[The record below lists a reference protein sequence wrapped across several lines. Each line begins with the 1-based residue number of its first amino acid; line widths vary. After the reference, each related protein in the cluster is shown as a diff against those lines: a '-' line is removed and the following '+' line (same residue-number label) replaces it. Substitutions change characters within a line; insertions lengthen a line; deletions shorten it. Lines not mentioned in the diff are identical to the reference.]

1 MGKGGTKMRK
11 VLLLPVYLLI
21 LAGCDVSFNSAIRS
35 GDLENDYVEEPL
47 SSLAKKYEKAL
58 KVTNK
63 AVKSISEENY
73 THLHKYIFEKNL
85 QQEISIEA
93 LERGFKE
100 NINKFGAIKE
110 YKEMQWKF
118 IPREEEIGNILYS
131 VKIVKHEKTDV
142 NYVFMFV
149 NDGKYHRI
157 IGLHT
162 VKKDGVSPPGQ
173 I

>member
-1 MGKGGTKMRK
+1 
-11 VLLLPVYLLI
+11 LLV

-35 GDLENDYVEEPL
+35 GDLQNDYVEEPL

-58 KVTNK
+58 EVSNR
-63 AVKSISEENY
+63 AVKSITEENY
-73 THLHKYIFEKNL
+73 THLHKYIFAENL
-85 QQEISIEA
+85 QKEASIEA
-93 LERGFKE
+93 LERGLKE
-100 NINKFGAIKE
+100 NIHKFGAIKE

-118 IPREEEIGNILYS
+118 IPREEEIGDILYS

-142 NYVFMFV
+142 NYVFMFE
-149 NDGKYHRI
+149 NNGKYHRI